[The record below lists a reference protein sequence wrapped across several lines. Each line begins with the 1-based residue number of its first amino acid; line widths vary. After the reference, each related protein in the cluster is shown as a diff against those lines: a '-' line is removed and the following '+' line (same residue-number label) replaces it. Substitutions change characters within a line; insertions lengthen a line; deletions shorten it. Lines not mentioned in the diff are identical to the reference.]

1 MIKGV
6 IMAGGLATRLHPS
19 TRIINKHLLPIFN
32 KPLIYYPISVL
43 LLAGV
48 KDILIVTKKEDY
60 ESFKSLLND
69 GSHLGIKISYKF
81 QKKPGGIPEGILL
94 AEDFIKKNKFIFAL
108 GDNIFFGEEFSR
120 ILKNIKKFKKGSIL
134 FTSRVNDPKRF
145 GILYKDKKNNLKK
158 IIEKPSKPKNNLAVT
173 GLYVY
178 DHLAVNYAKKLKKSK
193 RKEKEITDLNNI
205 YIKKNQAKEIE
216 LGRSFTWLDAGT
228 HEAFLSASNLIS
240 LHEKRTSSQIGCL
253 EEIAYKKKLINKL
266 KFKKLIKFTKEANAK
281 NYLKSLLK

>member
-1 MIKGV
+1 MIKGI
-6 IMAGGLATRLHPS
+6 IMAGGFATRLHPS
-19 TRIINKHLLPIFN
+19 TIVINKHLLPIFN

-48 KDILIVTKKEDY
+48 KDILIITKKEDY
-60 ESFKSLLND
+60 VGFKSLLND

-81 QKKPGGIPEGILL
+81 QKKPGGIPEWILL

-108 GDNIFFGEEFSR
+108 GDNIFFGEEFSK
-120 ILKNIKKFKKGSIL
+120 ILDNIKKFKKGSIL
-134 FTSRVNDPKRF
+134 FTSKVNDPKRF
-145 GILYKDKKNNLKK
+145 GILYKDKRNNLKK

-178 DHLAVNYAKKLKKSK
+178 YYLAVNYAKKLKKSK

-240 LHEKRTSSQIGCL
+240 LHEKRTNSQIGCL
-253 EEIAYKKKLINKL
+253 EEIAYKNKLIDKL
-266 KFKKLIKFTKEANAK
+266 KFKKIIKFTKETNAK

>member
-19 TRIINKHLLPIFN
+19 TRVINKHLLPIFN
-32 KPLIYYPISVL
+32 KPLIYYPVSVL

-48 KDILIVTKKEDY
+48 RDILIITKKEDY
-60 ESFKSLLND
+60 KGFKSLLND

-81 QKKPGGIPEGILL
+81 QTKPGGIPEGILL
-94 AEDFIKKNKFIFAL
+94 AEDFIKKNKFVFAL

-120 ILKNIKKFKKGSIL
+120 ILSNITKFKKGCIL
-134 FTSRVNDPKRF
+134 FTSKVNDPKRF
-145 GILYKDKKNNLKK
+145 GILYKDKKNNLRK

-240 LHEKRTSSQIGCL
+240 LHEKRTNSQIGCL
-253 EEIAYKKKLINKL
+253 EEIAYKKKLIDKS
-266 KFKKLIKFTKEANAK
+266 KFKKIIKLTKETNAK

>member
-19 TRIINKHLLPIFN
+19 TRVINKHLLPVFN
-32 KPLIYYPISVL
+32 KPLIYYPISLL

-48 KDILIVTKKEDY
+48 KDILIITKKEDY
-60 ESFKSLLND
+60 ENFKNLLND
-69 GSHLGIKISYKF
+69 GTHLGIRISYKF
-81 QKKPGGIPEGILL
+81 QNKPGGIPEGILL
-94 AEDFIKKNKFIFAL
+94 AEEFIKKNKFIFAL

-120 ILKNIKKFKKGSIL
+120 ILNNIKKFKKGCIL

-145 GILYKDKKNNLKK
+145 GILYKDIKNKPRK
-158 IIEKPSKPKNNLAVT
+158 IIEKPIKPKSNLAVT

-193 RKEKEITDLNNI
+193 RREKEITDLNNK
-205 YIKKNQAKEIE
+205 YIKKKQAKEIE

-228 HEAFLSASNLIS
+228 HDAFLNASNLIS
-240 LHEKRTSSQIGCL
+240 LHEKRTNSQIGCL
-253 EEIAYKKKLINKL
+253 EEIAYKKKFINKL
-266 KFKKLIKFTKEANAK
+266 KFKKLIKFTKEANTK
-281 NYLKSLLK
+281 NYLKKLLK

>member
-1 MIKGV
+1 MIRGI
-6 IMAGGLATRLHPS
+6 IMAGGLGTRLHPS
-19 TRIINKHLLPIFN
+19 TRVINKHLLPIFN

-48 KDILIVTKKEDY
+48 RDILIITKKEDY
-60 ESFKSLLND
+60 DAFKSLLND
-69 GSHLGIKISYKF
+69 GSHLGIRISYKF
-81 QKKPGGIPEGILL
+81 QEKPGGIPEGILL

-108 GDNIFFGEEFSR
+108 GDNIFFGEEFSG
-120 ILKNIKKFKKGSIL
+120 ILNNIKKFKKGSIL

-145 GILYKDKKNNLKK
+145 GILYKDKKNKLKK
-158 IIEKPSKPKNNLAVT
+158 IIEKPSKPKSNLAVT

-193 RKEKEITDLNNI
+193 RREKEITDLNNI

-240 LHEKRTSSQIGCL
+240 LHEKRTNSQIGCL
-253 EEIAYKKKLINKL
+253 EEIAFKKQYINKF
-266 KFKKLIKFTKEANAK
+266 KFKKLINFTKETNTK

>member
-1 MIKGV
+1 MIKGI

-19 TRIINKHLLPIFN
+19 TRVINKHLLPIFN

-48 KDILIVTKKEDY
+48 KDILIITKKEDY
-60 ESFKSLLND
+60 VGFKSLLND

-94 AEDFIKKNKFIFAL
+94 AENFIKKNKFIFAL

-120 ILKNIKKFKKGSIL
+120 ILSNIKKFKKGCIL
-134 FTSRVNDPKRF
+134 FTSKVNDPKRF
-145 GILYKDKKNNLKK
+145 GILYKDKKNKLRK
-158 IIEKPSKPKNNLAVT
+158 IIEKPNKPKNNLAVT

-178 DHLAVNYAKKLKKSK
+178 DCLAVNYAKKLKKSK

-240 LHEKRTSSQIGCL
+240 LHEKRTNSQIGCL
-253 EEIAYKKKLINKL
+253 EEIAYKNKLIDKL
-266 KFKKLIKFTKEANAK
+266 KFKKIIKFTKETNAK

>member
-6 IMAGGLATRLHPS
+6 IMAGGLATRLHPA
-19 TRIINKHLLPIFN
+19 TRVINKHLLPIFN

-43 LLAGV
+43 MLAGV
-48 KDILIVTKKEDY
+48 REILIITKKEDY
-60 ESFKSLLND
+60 ESFKNLLKD
-69 GSHLGIKISYKF
+69 GTHLGIRISYKF
-81 QKKPGGIPEGILL
+81 QKKPEGIPEGILL
-94 AEDFIKKNKFIFAL
+94 AEDFIRKNKFIFAL

-120 ILKNIKKFKKGSIL
+120 ILNNIKKFKKGCIL

-145 GILYKDKKNNLKK
+145 GILYKDKKNKLRK
-158 IIEKPSKPKNNLAVT
+158 IVEKPKKPISNLAVT

-178 DHLAVNYAKKLKKSK
+178 DHLALNYAKKLKKSK

-205 YIKKNQAKEIE
+205 YIKKRQAKEIE

-228 HEAFLSASNLIS
+228 HEAFLNASNLIS
-240 LHEKRTSSQIGCL
+240 LHEKRTNSQIGCL
-253 EEIAYKKKLINKL
+253 EEIAYKKNLIDKLNL
-266 KFKKLIKFTKEANAK
+266 KKLIKLMKEANTK